1 MAVVGSFMAR
11 REATAMPKTRS
22 WLLTALLVF
31 GLHAA
36 APVGADESS
45 MAPGSGPTY
54 DELYPYYVELCAV
67 SQIKPIHG
75 NEGGVGGH
83 AVLYLKGT
91 CLKQDASYPLIEL
104 CDDTL
109 DLSDP
114 DAGVGISVDKTFKN
128 VNWVG
133 VPGRSL
139 LLTGLVSDGEVL
151 TPELEAATVQ
161 EVIDRRVFRGIE
173 LHEEYLEDRPAGMS
187 VEDYA
192 ALQAVGTDYA
202 LTYGRTAYCAKLP
215 VTREMLPPVVEFLN
229 ALNRKYAT
237 QEADYKWSGLHDNC
251 THTVRN
257 AIAALGAW
265 EPKTVNRIKLLQIF
279 DLAVPA
285 NEFVNLAALANDDAP
300 SGPWAVYGDPFKRR
314 TLVEH
319 GWLPRQPG
327 GLIQKIDVHTPN
339 QVYRTD
345 LNMLV
350 LEGQLLLKPKS
361 WKLQRMLGELRYTD
375 LRANLLYFQDQ
386 YEELLQD
393 LGPPSVAAIGEG
405 PRDETIRK
413 YRAYVQDQLTKVKSH
428 LRRLR
433 GLRDVLTDEGA
444 RYDP

>member
-1 MAVVGSFMAR
+1 MAR
-11 REATAMPKTRS
+11 RKATAMPKTRS
-22 WLLTALLVF
+22 GLLAALVVF

-36 APVGADESS
+36 PPVGGDESS
-45 MAPGSGPTY
+45 IPPAGPTY

-67 SQIKPIHG
+67 SQIRPIHAD
-75 NEGGVGGH
+75 EGGVGGH

-91 CLKQDASYPLIEL
+91 CLKKDSPYPLIEV

-139 LLTGLVSDGEVL
+139 LLTGLVSGGEVL

-161 EVIDRRVFRGIE
+161 AVIDRGVFRGIE

-187 VEDYA
+187 VERYA

-215 VTREMLPPVVEFLN
+215 VTREMLPPMVEFLN
-229 ALNRKYAT
+229 GLNRRYAT
-237 QEADYKWSGLHDNC
+237 QEADYQWSGLHDNC

-257 AIAALGAW
+257 AIAASDAW

-300 SGPWAVYGDPFKRR
+300 SGPWAVYRDPLKRR

-319 GWLPRQPG
+319 GWLPTQPG

-339 QVYRTD
+339 QVYRTN
-345 LNMLV
+345 LNMFV

-361 WKLQRMLGELRYTD
+361 WKLQRMLGERRYTD

-386 YEELLQD
+386 YEELLRD
-393 LGPPSVAAIGEG
+393 LGPPNVAAGGKG
-405 PRDETIRK
+405 PRDETVRR
-413 YRAYVQDQLTKVKSH
+413 YRTYVQDQLTKVRTH
-428 LRRLR
+428 LRW
-433 GLRDVLTDEGA
+433 TA
-444 RYDP
+444 R